1 MGVAYHIINNM
12 KCVLDTDV
20 IVAGLR
26 STTGASRQLLW
37 LLAAQQ
43 LVVVAS
49 VATMLEYES
58 VLKRPENL
66 RAANLTS
73 GEIDNFLDSL
83 AGMIVPVTSYFL
95 WRPVLR
101 DPADEHILE
110 TAVNGQADVLV
121 TFNIRHFRVAA
132 TRFGVEVLRPGELL
146 QRIRK

>member
-1 MGVAYHIINNM
+1 M

-26 STTGASRQLLW
+26 STTGASRELLR
-37 LLAAQQ
+37 LLAADQ
-43 LVVVAS
+43 LIVVAS

-73 GEIDNFLDSL
+73 SEIDQFLDSL
-83 AGMIVPVTSYFL
+83 AGLIVPVTSHFL

-101 DPADEHILE
+101 DPADEHVLE
-110 TAVNGQADVLV
+110 TAVNGRADVLV

-146 QRIRK
+146 QRIRR

>member
-1 MGVAYHIINNM
+1 MRS
-12 KCVLDTDV
+12 VLDTDV

-26 STTGASRQLLW
+26 STQGASRQLLR
-37 LLAAQQ
+37 LLASEQ

-49 VATMLEYES
+49 VPTMLEYEA

-66 RAANLTS
+66 RATNLSTS
-73 GEIDNFLDSL
+73 EINEFLDSM
-83 AGMIVPVTSYFL
+83 AGMIVPVSLFFL

-110 TAVNGQADVLV
+110 AAVNGRADVLV
-121 TFNIRHFRVAA
+121 TFNIRHFREGAA
-132 TRFGVEVLRPGELL
+132 RFGVEVLRPGELL